1 MSESTMLDVFQQEVE
16 AQIAILNQGFI
27 SLKTEPQSGQKLE
40 PLMRVV
46 NAIQGTARL
55 VEIDAAINLAQ
66 IIENCLDRVQKQS
79 FILGNTEIDV
89 LLEGVDLLFNISHLK
104 EETLES
110 WILENQENID
120 TLTNS
125 IDTLLTSS
133 VQSVS
138 QPKVEFKSL
147 PTKSEIPSLEVGLE
161 DDSKSQQ
168 ITVSPNIPA
177 AIKSSPIS
185 NPEEIGDEQVT
196 VTKYSQDALELDEI
210 STIGD
215 TSMVE
220 LFKLEV
226 EAQAAVLSEGLLA
239 LESQPGSPKVL
250 ESLMRAAH
258 SVKGAARIVALDAA
272 VNLAHVMED
281 CFVAAQNQKITLE
294 AEGVDVLL
302 HGVDLLTNISQQG
315 QIWVKE
321 YQQDIETTREE
332 IYALLTP
339 GNSPVQRTQS
349 LPSQQKNQGQTIGIQ
364 KQEIVVAT
372 PGTIQTQPKTENKFD
387 ETNSIINPISGYI
400 DQAKLPAADSSAS
413 DRVVRVSAENLN
425 RIMGLAGE
433 SLIEANW
440 LQPFADSLTI
450 LKKRQLELSKILE
463 VFQQNLTVNH
473 HQDTESYLEAART
486 KERECRQILNDRL
499 IELELYARRT
509 SNLSDRLYQEVIQSN
524 MRPFADGVQGFPR
537 MIRDLARKL
546 NKQVK
551 FEIIGKSTPVDRD
564 IIKKLEAPLTH
575 ILRNSIDHGL
585 ELPEER
591 IAAGKPAEGT
601 VRLEAVHRG
610 GMLSITIT
618 DNGRGINFDWLRQK
632 ILNKN
637 LATPEIVAQLSESE
651 LMEFLFLPGFSTAKQ
666 VTEISGRGV
675 GLDIAKSM
683 AHEVGG
689 TVRASST
696 LGKGTTFHFQLPL
709 TLSVV
714 RTLLVE
720 ISGEP
725 YAFPLA
731 RIEQIVNVNK
741 EEISSVENRQYFTM
755 DNKNIGL
762 VAAYQVLELKQP
774 PPPSNTL
781 SVVVIS
787 EQSDYYGLVVDRFLG
802 EHDLVVRPLDPQ
814 LGKVQDISAAAL
826 MGDGSPILIVD
837 ASDLMRSVDN
847 LLNNSQLN
855 RVINSSDKFVVEG
868 PKSILVVDDSI
879 TVREMQRKLLQNKG
893 YNVDVAVDGMEGW
906 HAVSTNHYDLV
917 ISDVDMPRMNGIEFT
932 TKIKNNPKFSSI
944 PVIIV
949 SYKDRE
955 EDRIRGLEAGADYYL
970 TKASFQDDT
979 LVNAVYDLIGH

>member
-1 MSESTMLDVFQQEVE
+1 MSDITMLDVFQQEVE
-16 AQIAILNQGFI
+16 AQVAILNQGLL
-27 SLKTEPQSGQKLE
+27 SLETEPQSGQKLE
-40 PLMRVV
+40 SLMRVA

-66 IIENCLDRVQKQS
+66 VIENSLDRAHKQS
-79 FILGNTEIDV
+79 FTLGNNEINV
-89 LLEGVDLLFNISHLK
+89 LLQGVDLLLNISRLK
-104 EETLES
+104 EENLDS
-110 WILENQENID
+110 WISENQENIAI
-120 TLTNS
+120 LTNS
-125 IDTLLTSS
+125 VDTLLTSGTP
-133 VQSVS
+133 SVS
-138 QPKVEFKSL
+138 QPKLEFKSL
-147 PTKSEIPSLEVGLE
+147 PANSEISSLEIGLE
-161 DDSKSQQ
+161 DELSSKPT
-168 ITVSPNIPA
+168 TVFANIPT
-177 AIKSSPIS
+177 ITSFPIA
-185 NPEEIGDEQVT
+185 NQEYLTEEQT
-196 VTKYSQDALELDEI
+196 TANKYSQDALESDEM

-215 TSMVE
+215 TSMLE

-226 EAQAAVLSEGLLA
+226 DAQAAVLSEGLLA

-281 CFVAAQNQKITLE
+281 SFVAAQNQKITLE
-294 AEGVDVLL
+294 ADEVDVLL

-315 QIWVKE
+315 QNWVKE
-321 YQQDIETTREE
+321 NRQEIETTIEE
-332 IYALLTP
+332 IAALLTP
-339 GNSPVQRTQS
+339 GVTPVRSQD
-349 LPSQQKNQGQTIGIQ
+349 LPSKQETQVQTTAGQ

-372 PGTIQTQPKTENKFD
+372 PGTIQTQSNTQNKSD
-387 ETNSIINPISGYI
+387 ETNSIIKPTSSYVEP
-400 DQAKLPAADSSAS
+400 AKSPAADSTPS
-413 DRVVRVSAENLN
+413 DRVVRVSADNLN

-463 VFQQNLTVNH
+463 IFQQTLAVNH
-473 HQDTESYLEAART
+473 HQDTESYLVAART
-486 KERECRQILNDRL
+486 KERECRQILSDRL

-546 NKQVK
+546 NKEVK
-551 FEIIGKSTPVDRD
+551 FEIFGKATPVDRD

-610 GMLSITIT
+610 GMLSITIA
-618 DNGRGINFDWLRQK
+618 DDGRGINFDWLRQK
-632 ILNKN
+632 IINKS

-689 TVRASST
+689 TVRALST

-741 EEISSVENRQYFTM
+741 KDIASVENRQYFTM

-774 PPPSNTL
+774 PPKSETL

-802 EHDLVVRPLDPQ
+802 EHDLVVRPLDPR

-855 RVINSSDKFVVEG
+855 RVISSSEQMVVDSR
-868 PKSILVVDDSI
+868 KSILVVDDSI
-879 TVREMQRKLLQNKG
+879 TVREMERKLLQNKG
-893 YNVDVAVDGMEGW
+893 YKVDVAVDGMEGW

-917 ISDVDMPRMNGIEFT
+917 VSDVDMPRMNGIEFT
-932 TKIKNNPKFSSI
+932 TKIKNNPKLNSI

>member
-1 MSESTMLDVFQQEVE
+1 MSDFTMLDVFRQEVE
-16 AQIAILNQGFI
+16 AQAAILNQGLL
-27 SLKTEPQSGQKLE
+27 SLESEPQTRQMLE
-40 PLMRVV
+40 SLMRVA

-66 IIENCLDRVQKQS
+66 GIESGLDNAQKQS
-79 FILGNTEIDV
+79 ITLSGGQIE
-89 LLEGVDLLFNISHLK
+89 LLLQGVDLLLNISRVK
-104 EETLES
+104 EENLEDWLS
-110 WILENQENID
+110 ENQDEIETITD
-120 TLTNS
+120 S
-125 IDTLLTSS
+125 IANLLTLGTA
-133 VQSVS
+133 SVS
-138 QPKVEFKSL
+138 KRRVEAKSKSAKPEL
-147 PTKSEIPSLEVGLE
+147 PTVEVSLE
-161 DDSKSQQ
+161 DDFNRKQTKIVPNLPAIDVTPVYNQETPSHSQ
-168 ITVSPNIPA
+168 TT
-177 AIKSSPIS
+177 AIADSESSP
-185 NPEEIGDEQVT
+185 EADEM
-196 VTKYSQDALELDEI
+196 S
-210 STIGD
+210 SIGD
-215 TSMVE
+215 TSMLE
-220 LFKLEV
+220 LFQMEV
-226 EAQAAVLSEGLLA
+226 DAQATVLNEGLLA

-258 SVKGAARIVALDAA
+258 SIKGAARIVALDAA

-281 CFVAAQNQKITLE
+281 AFVAAQNQKITLE
-294 AEGVDVLL
+294 ADGVDVLL
-302 HGVDLLTNISQQG
+302 HGVDLLLNISQHG
-315 QIWVKE
+315 QSWVKQNRE
-321 YQQDIETTREE
+321 DVENTREE
-332 IYALLTP
+332 ISALLTP
-339 GNSPVQRTQS
+339 GSAPVKRA
-349 LPSQQKNQGQTIGIQ
+349 PSQQETQAQSASGQ
-364 KQEIVVAT
+364 KQEMVVAASA
-372 PGTIQTQPKTENKFD
+372 GIQTQPTGGKDTK
-387 ETNSIINPISGYI
+387 SIARQTSGNVEK
-400 DQAKLPAADSSAS
+400 AKQPAEDAANS

-463 VFQQNLTVNH
+463 NFQQTLAVH
-473 HQDTESYLEAART
+473 HNQDSDTYLEAARA
-486 KERECRQILNDRL
+486 KERECRQILSDRL

-509 SNLSDRLYQEVIQSN
+509 GSLSDRLYREVIASN

-537 MIRDLARKL
+537 MLRDLARKL
-546 NKQVK
+546 NKQVR
-551 FEIIGKSTPVDRD
+551 FDILGKATPVDRD

-575 ILRNSIDHGL
+575 ILRNAIDHGM

-591 IAAGKPAEGT
+591 LAAGKPAEGT

-618 DNGRGINFDWLRQK
+618 DDGRGIDPERLRQK
-632 ILNKN
+632 IIDKS
-637 LATPEIVAQLSESE
+637 LATPEIAAQLNESE

-683 AHEVGG
+683 AHDVGG
-689 TVRASST
+689 NVRASSQP
-696 LGKGTTFHFQLPL
+696 GKGMTFNFQLPL

-731 RIEQIVNVNK
+731 RIEQIVNVDK
-741 EEISSVENRQYFTM
+741 KDISSVENRQYFTM

-774 PPPSNTL
+774 PPKSDTL

-802 EHDLVVRPLDPQ
+802 EHDLVVRPLEPR

-847 LLNNSQLN
+847 LLNGSHMLN
-855 RVINSSDKFVVEG
+855 RVVSNADRVVTDSR
-868 PKSILVVDDSI
+868 KSILVVDDSI
-879 TVREMQRKLLQNKG
+879 TVREMERKLLQNKG
-893 YNVDVAVDGMEGW
+893 YKVDVAVDGMEGW

-917 ISDVDMPRMNGIEFT
+917 VSDVDMPRMNGIEFT
-932 TKIKNNPKFSSI
+932 SKIKNHPKLNKI

-955 EDRIRGLEAGADYYL
+955 EDRLRGLEAGANYYL

-979 LVNAVYDLIGH
+979 LVNAVFDLIGH